1 MRLFKGLIVTAIVG
15 SLINCTPAYSAD
27 ISGLLQQF
35 SSSVHSWGDL
45 ESRLSQLDQQIDQG
59 RANGSLSSLQAED
72 FKVQTQK
79 LKTQELQAQ
88 TMSSRMSFADMFT
101 YTNSINVIANQV
113 DQAMRNR
120 QTAVPDVG
128 AYQAQLKQQIISA
141 RSSGQLTQ
149 QDADK
154 LNQDLRSVADLEA
167 GFRST
172 GDGSL
177 NPKQAELLVK
187 NLDRV
192 KASITQQIA
201 VSQSA
206 IPELTQRRE
215 SLTTKINQASTAG
228 TITAQQAGTFNT
240 DLGQI
245 ATTQQGFSAQGTISG
260 SQIYSLAT
268 SLDRLEAKIDQAVAA
283 HGTVVPPV
291 SVIPDELRELN
302 LRREGLNKKIADAT
316 ASGAISSQQS
326 AGLNAEVAQ
335 IYATQQGYTTQGAFT
350 GSQAYN
356 LLTSI
361 ERLETKV
368 DQSIAARAADSLSY
382 RGPYNDYPS
391 SRDYSSG
398 HREDPVDAGRDYRS
412 SRGGESGHGQGRDY
426 GSGRGNDSAHGQG
439 RGYGDESGYGSSS
452 RNDQSANLSTNQPP
466 VYTSVQPA
474 TTGSSTYRDVQGFWG
489 EPYISELAS
498 RGIIGGFPDGTFKPN
513 DQITRA
519 QFAAIAAKALAVPS
533 GGSASFRDVPA
544 RYWANSVIGAVSG
557 AGLVTGFPDGT
568 FRPEDKLTRAQALII
583 LVKGLRN
590 SSPNPAEFNEY
601 TDYSEVPAWAQ
612 SSVSAAA
619 GAHIIVNFPNT
630 SLIRPNDL
638 ATRGEVAALT
648 YQTLLNLGRDLPSIS
663 IGVLHPN
670 RR

>member
-1 MRLFKGLIVTAIVG
+1 MRFGKSLIVTAIVG
-15 SLINCTPAYSAD
+15 SLINSAPAYSAD

-59 RANGSLSSLQAED
+59 RATGSLSSLQAEE

-79 LKTQELQAQ
+79 LKSQESQAQ
-88 TMSSRMSFADMFT
+88 TTSRRMSFADMFT
-101 YTNSINVIANQV
+101 YTNNINVIANQV

-128 AYQAQLKQQIISA
+128 AYQSQLKQQIISA

-215 SLTTKINQASTAG
+215 NLAKKIKETSAAG
-228 TITAQQAGTFNT
+228 TISAQQAETFNT
-240 DLGQI
+240 DLSQI
-245 ATTQQGFSAQGTISG
+245 TTTQQGYSTQGTISG

-268 SLDRLEAKIDQAVAA
+268 SLDRLEAKIDQAAAA

-291 SVIPDELRELN
+291 SSMPDELRELN

-326 AGLNAEVAQ
+326 ATLNAEVAQ
-335 IYATQQGYTTQGAFT
+335 IYATQQGYATLNAIT
-350 GSQAYN
+350 GSQAYA

-361 ERLETKV
+361 ERLENKV
-368 DQSIAARAADSLSY
+368 DQSIAARAVGSFPSGSP
-382 RGPYNDYPS
+382 RQDYPS
-391 SRDYSSG
+391 QRIYDRDRVVGSN
-398 HREDPVDAGRDYRS
+398 DAGRDYGS
-412 SRGGESGHGQGRDY
+412 TRGGEFGHGQGRAYGDNSGTGL
-426 GSGRGNDSAHGQG
+426 GSGPRRGYGGGHGG
-439 RGYGDESGYGSSS
+439 NFDDRTRRGYGDGPKSDLTSGPGGDSGSASDGGYGS
-452 RNDQSANLSTNQPP
+452 N
-466 VYTSVQPA
+466 
-474 TTGSSTYRDVQGFWG
+474 
-489 EPYISELAS
+489 
-498 RGIIGGFPDGTFKPN
+498 
-513 DQITRA
+513 
-519 QFAAIAAKALAVPS
+519 S
-533 GGSASFRDVPA
+533 G
-544 RYWANSVIGAVSG
+544 
-557 AGLVTGFPDGT
+557 
-568 FRPEDKLTRAQALII
+568 
-583 LVKGLRN
+583 
-590 SSPNPAEFNEY
+590 
-601 TDYSEVPAWAQ
+601 
-612 SSVSAAA
+612 
-619 GAHIIVNFPNT
+619 
-630 SLIRPNDL
+630 
-638 ATRGEVAALT
+638 
-648 YQTLLNLGRDLPSIS
+648 
-663 IGVLHPN
+663 
-670 RR
+670 